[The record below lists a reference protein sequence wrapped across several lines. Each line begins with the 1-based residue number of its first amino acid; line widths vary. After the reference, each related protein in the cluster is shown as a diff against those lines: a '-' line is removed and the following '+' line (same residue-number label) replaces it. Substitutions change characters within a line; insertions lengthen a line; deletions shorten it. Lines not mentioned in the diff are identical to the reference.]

1 MANDNVNSSL
11 NKPSGVKT
19 IVTILMLFLLY
30 PVGVIMM
37 FVWMKW
43 PTWVKIITTLV
54 MLYVFFV
61 IIGAVAGVVVQVTDP
76 YGKIFEAQRRQ
87 CTAQC
92 ENASNATVCMTE
104 CLEKLRS
111 PK

>member
-1 MANDNVNSSL
+1 MANNSVNSSG
-11 NKPSGVKT
+11 KPSGIKT

-43 PTWVKIITTLV
+43 PVWVKIITTLV
-54 MLYVFFV
+54 MFYVFFV
-61 IIGAVAGVVVQVTDP
+61 IIGAVAGLVVQVTDP

-92 ENASNATVCMTE
+92 ENATNATACMTE
-104 CLEKLRS
+104 CLKKLRA

>member
-1 MANDNVNSSL
+1 MDEVANMGKNYNDPCNVL
-11 NKPSGVKT
+11 C
-19 IVTILMLFLLY
+19 F
-30 PVGVIMM
+30 
-37 FVWMKW
+37 
-43 PTWVKIITTLV
+43 
-54 MLYVFFV
+54 FFV